1 MSATR
6 PAFPWITIPRFA
18 QPGQA
23 HAFADRE
30 QKLAQLYKGIVAAGN
45 AVRNHETG
53 VHRRYVV
60 SGYMGVGKSA
70 LILHTLAMLRD
81 ESGAVHGQAF
91 KLPNGL
97 PEPEDRQRWLILRA
111 SGKQVRSFD
120 ALADSLQRSILE
132 ALEDVKEEAER
143 AIPEV
148 LPRPFILRLPL
159 IHRLFRTRE
168 VARFLE
174 VRSALEHLT
183 SQITL
188 VREYQGGTET
198 KNRGRATKRE
208 ATAHAD
214 VSVALR
220 HGGGE
225 GKESVAAAGVG
236 GTLSRSTGSST
247 SESIERH
254 SVVTVQGVV
263 DALNRFFR
271 ATDRAEVPTILV
283 LDDFDEFVSNVGP
296 SHTARFEVLS
306 SVLGVF
312 NQLAPTCLI
321 IGLREEYMHEDV
333 HRQFQVFHV
342 PPMIRACAGEALDAW
357 AKVQQPPLDASVV
370 QALKQLGGRFLQ
382 SFDDHDPVVIP
393 DRFLQFIT
401 WLTNNNAPERL
412 DEPNE
417 RLVLQYLESEF
428 TAEVVRIV
436 RRVSTVMPVDDIRP
450 CAGAESL
457 DPGPYAL
464 TDREFQV
471 LARAGLVRPAMA
483 GDPED
488 RRIILDPLCAYLR
501 VARP

>member
-6 PAFPWITIPRFA
+6 PVFPWIAIPRFA

-30 QKLAQLYKGIVAAGN
+30 QKLAQLYRGIVSAGN
-45 AVRNHETG
+45 AVRNHESG
-53 VHRRYVV
+53 VRRRYVV

-81 ESGAVHGQAF
+81 ESGTIHGQGF
-91 KLPNGL
+91 KLPDGL

-111 SGKQVRSFD
+111 SGKQVRSFE
-120 ALADSLQRSILE
+120 ALGDSLQRSILE
-132 ALEDVKEEAER
+132 ALEDVKDEAER
-143 AIPEV
+143 AIPDA
-148 LPRPFILRLPL
+148 LPKPFILKIPL

-168 VARFLE
+168 AERFTG

-183 SQITL
+183 SQITH

-198 KNRGRATKRE
+198 KNRGRTTKRE
-208 ATAHAD
+208 AAGQAEMG
-214 VSVALR
+214 VALR
-220 HGGGE
+220 YGGGE
-225 GKESVAAAGVG
+225 GKEPIATAGASG
-236 GTLSRSTGSST
+236 SLSRSTASSA
-247 SESIERH
+247 SESIERR
-254 SVVTVQGVV
+254 SVVSVQGVV

-296 SHTARFEVLS
+296 SHDARFEVLS

-312 NQLAPTCLI
+312 NQLTPTCLI

-333 HRQFQVFHV
+333 RRQFTVFHV
-342 PPMIRACAGEALDAW
+342 PPMIRACADEALDAW
-357 AKVQQPPLDASVV
+357 AKVQQPPLAAAVV
-370 QALKQLGGRFLQ
+370 QALKDLGARFLQ
-382 SFDDHDPVVIP
+382 SFEAKDPVVIP

-401 WLTNNNAPERL
+401 WLTNNAPEQL
-412 DEPNE
+412 DDSNE
-417 RLVLQYLESEF
+417 QLVLQYLESEF

-436 RRVSTVMPVDDIRP
+436 RRVASVMPDEDIRS

-457 DPGPYAL
+457 DPGPYKL
-464 TDREFQV
+464 NDREFQV

-501 VARP
+501 AARP